1 VARAAGVGRQTVSN
15 VLNGSGRVGAA
26 ARARVLEAVAGL
38 GYQPHHGAR
47 SLRSR
52 RTMQLGYLMPPE
64 QLQPSNLIMMQFLQ
78 SLVAE
83 ASRRRYRVVVGGGH
97 EDARDEMRR
106 MISSRSV
113 DAFVLSDLGPGDPR
127 VALLC
132 EVGMPFAC
140 MGRTGPG
147 LPQCWAD
154 VDNAEAEA
162 QAVRHVLDLGFAR
175 LGYIGY
181 TSDNYWD
188 AEREAG
194 FRDGLASRGIS
205 GDGAGVLRVDDD
217 ASARGAIRSFLESA
231 RPDAVLT
238 GTDKIAITV
247 YGIAADLNLRVGRDL
262 AVVGFEGSVGT
273 ELLHPTLTSV
283 VIPVEDIA
291 RRVIDRALRQL
302 ETGPDTQPG
311 EIVPAWLR
319 TGGSTPPHPGRPDY
333 APPGL
338 SRLRG

>member
-1 VARAAGVGRQTVSN
+1 MARAADVGRQTVSN

-26 ARARVLEAVAGL
+26 ARARVLEAVARL
-38 GYQPHHGAR
+38 AYQPHHGAR

-52 RTMQLGYLMPPE
+52 RTMQLGYLMPPQ
-64 QLQPSNLIMMQFLQ
+64 QLQPTNLIMMQFLQ

-83 ASRRRYRVVVGGGH
+83 ASRRRYRVVVGAGH
-97 EDARDEMRR
+97 EGARDEMRR

-127 VALLC
+127 AALLC
-132 EVGMPFAC
+132 ELGMPFAC

-175 LGYIGY
+175 PGYIGY

-188 AEREAG
+188 AQREAG
-194 FRDGLASRGIS
+194 FRDGLASRGIC

-238 GTDKIAITV
+238 GTDKIAIIV
-247 YGIAADLNLRVGRDL
+247 YGVAADLNLRVGGDV
-262 AVVGFEGSVGT
+262 AVVGFEGSVGAD
-273 ELLHPTLTSV
+273 LLHPTLTSV

-302 ETGPDTQPG
+302 ETGPDTEPG

-319 TGGSTPPHPGRPDY
+319 TGGSTPPRPRHP
-333 APPGL
+333 
-338 SRLRG
+338 